1 MMLRTRRAQKSP
13 ETEGNTGEKDRREGI
28 RDRELPAA
36 SQVTSRRLRTLSHT
50 QETNREQSTPTRPR
64 PGTTSSP
71 RRSDPLFLIPQN
83 SFLTQEA
90 DSYFHRAVHERKINR
105 IMTHLL
111 AVPSSWVTPLDPGNN
126 NIQREINLRQ
136 KLIRVNEVNCI

>member
-1 MMLRTRRAQKSP
+1 MMLGTCRAQKSP

-50 QETNREQSTPTRPR
+50 QETNREQSTPTRPG

-90 DSYFHRAVHERKINR
+90 DSYFHRAVHERKINW

-111 AVPSSWVTPLDPGNN
+111 AVPSSWITPLDPGNN